1 MSATLRTSQH
11 PNSAQAYRW
20 SLALA
25 VLLAV
30 VSLVILPAYAHSGGP
45 SAPSALRTVAGL
57 AAPESLRGSQTAGAP
72 RVSGEILPLE
82 RFSPSLLGIYRKV
95 MEIEEEIRQ
104 HTDRLARAV
113 CMYESGGNANLTSW
127 AGAKGYFQVMPAT
140 FRSLRVETNIE
151 AGIKYIGQM
160 VDRFEREDYALAAY
174 NSGPTNVGRGRAMRL
189 ESLQYVLGVGHFRTL
204 LKLHEPSIRFHASRL
219 RLTTVQDGEDW
230 WALAER
236 LQMPLLQLRLHNP
249 YLARRQPRA
258 GQLVAVPAAARE
270 DLFVAEGDG
279 LVYTTRLGDNYFNV
293 AFTLDADLDEM
304 RAQNELWHLQTLPVG
319 MQLRIPLSWEGEHTV
334 YRVQQGDTVGRVAE
348 TQSSDPWRLI
358 RDNGLFWSQDL
369 VDGMLLRVR
378 TVPPKPQ
385 FLVHRVA
392 RGDNLTAIARRYGTN
407 IGTIQSVN
415 SMGRRTVIQVGEQL
429 RIPTVAE

>member
-11 PNSAQAYRW
+11 PNSAQAYRR

-104 HTDRLARAV
+104 HTDRYEVDYELARAV

-127 AGAKGYFQVMPAT
+127 AGAKGYFQVMSAT

-174 NSGPTNVGRGRAMRL
+174 NGGPTNVGRGRAMRL
-189 ESLQYVLGVGHFRTL
+189 ESLQYVLGVGHFRAL
-204 LKLHEPSIRFHASRL
+204 LKLHGPSIRFHASRL

-236 LQMPLLQLRLHNP
+236 LQMPLLQLRLP
-249 YLARRQPRA
+249 QSLPGATSATRGAAGGRASGGARRPVRRGRRRVGPTRRA
-258 GQLVAVPAAARE
+258 SATTTSMLPSRSTPILTRCERRTSSGTCRLCRWACNSGFRCRGRASTLCIGFSRATRLDALRRHRARTPERQQHGSAYRDSGGRAAA
-270 DLFVAEGDG
+270 DPDG
-279 LVYTTRLGDNYFNV
+279 R
-293 AFTLDADLDEM
+293 
-304 RAQNELWHLQTLPVG
+304 
-319 MQLRIPLSWEGEHTV
+319 
-334 YRVQQGDTVGRVAE
+334 
-348 TQSSDPWRLI
+348 
-358 RDNGLFWSQDL
+358 
-369 VDGMLLRVR
+369 
-378 TVPPKPQ
+378 
-385 FLVHRVA
+385 
-392 RGDNLTAIARRYGTN
+392 
-407 IGTIQSVN
+407 
-415 SMGRRTVIQVGEQL
+415 
-429 RIPTVAE
+429 